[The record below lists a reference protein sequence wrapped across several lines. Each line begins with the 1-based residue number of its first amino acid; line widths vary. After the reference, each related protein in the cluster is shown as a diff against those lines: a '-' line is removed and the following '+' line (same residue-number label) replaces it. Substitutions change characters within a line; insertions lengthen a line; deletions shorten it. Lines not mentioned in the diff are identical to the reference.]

1 MAAITTIT
9 MAPVMIKTSLSG
21 NFLVGGGV
29 TGVAGC
35 EGSSGVVGCVGC
47 GSVVVVAGSEGGVCS
62 VGEGPW
68 GAIGCSTGCGVGVG
82 CGCSPG

>member
-21 NFLVGGGV
+21 NFLVGGGG

-35 EGSSGVVGCVGC
+35 DGSSGTVGSVGC
-47 GSVVVVAGSEGGVCS
+47 GSVVVVGSEGGVCS
-62 VGEGPW
+62 
-68 GAIGCSTGCGVGVG
+68 T
-82 CGCSPG
+82 